1 VKALVK
7 TQKGK
12 GFIELRDVDR
22 PAAPGDGEVLIKIKA
37 CGICGTDIHVKH
49 DNFPYWP
56 PVILG
61 HEFVGV
67 VEKTGPGCTMLEVGD
82 RIVAEPHTKACGKC
96 YLCRTGNIQ
105 ICPEKRSPGWG
116 IDGGM
121 AEYICYPEKLLHKIP
136 ESMTWDQA
144 VMAEPTANV
153 VTDLLERT
161 KVEPGDFV
169 VVMGPGPI
177 GLLAAM
183 AARTAGASQVVIVG
197 TPGDEGLRFNT
208 ARELGF
214 DKLINVANDDPAK
227 VVMEMTGGIG
237 ADIVVECS
245 GAPAAINSCPDLLRK
260 MGRVCVIGLTGGKKV
275 ELEWDKFA
283 FKVANVVFNL
293 STFYTSWEKSIRL
306 IASGQIQ
313 AEKLV
318 THKMKLDEWEK
329 AFGAVENLEALK
341 AVLIP

>member
-1 VKALVK
+1 
-7 TQKGK
+7 
-12 GFIELRDVDR
+12 
-22 PAAPGDGEVLIKIKA
+22 
-37 CGICGTDIHVKH
+37 
-49 DNFPYWP
+49 
-56 PVILG
+56 
-61 HEFVGV
+61 
-67 VEKTGPGCTMLEVGD
+67 
-82 RIVAEPHTKACGKC
+82 
-96 YLCRTGNIQ
+96 
-105 ICPEKRSPGWG
+105 
-116 IDGGM
+116 
-121 AEYICYPEKLLHKIP
+121 
-136 ESMTWDQA
+136 
-144 VMAEPTANV
+144 
-153 VTDLLERT
+153 
-161 KVEPGDFV
+161 
-169 VVMGPGPI
+169 
-177 GLLAAM
+177 
-183 AARTAGASQVVIVG
+183 
-197 TPGDEGLRFNT
+197 
-208 ARELGF
+208 
-214 DKLINVANDDPAK
+214 
-227 VVMEMTGGIG
+227 MTGGIG